1 MVDRDVTCAK
11 WWLTRSTTTEAVMNR
26 NHRIRRMGAAL
37 AVFACTL
44 FGLGA
49 GAPAAFAVRYPIPG
63 GQQGAVTLRRVP
75 PGLLKH
81 PLPAQVHTVVVGGMP
96 GWQIAL
102 IAAAAALVAATLAV
116 LLDRAWAARQ
126 RVAATAAS

>member
-1 MVDRDVTCAK
+1 MAGRDVTCAK
-11 WWLTRSTTTEAVMNR
+11 WWLTGSTTTEAVMNR

-49 GAPAAFAVRYPIPG
+49 WAPAAFASTSTSSRLPFPG
-63 GQQGAVTLRRVP
+63 GG
-75 PGLLKH
+75 G
-81 PLPAQVHTVVVGGMP
+81 PAAPQPAPVHTVAVGGMP

-102 IAAAAALVAATLAV
+102 IAAGAALLAAVVAV
-116 LLDRAWAARQ
+116 LLDRARRARRDVLSAA
-126 RVAATAAS
+126 A